1 MENFLIYTRQ
11 GCLVR
16 RLFSSFARGWP
27 AVALLLLR
35 LVVGIALLD
44 RAGSML
50 WSNPPLQLGVIS
62 AVLVVAAILLI
73 VGLWTPIAASSLA
86 AIELWRLFAM
96 PAERWVYIFLATLGV
111 ALAILGP
118 GTWSIDARLYG
129 WKRIELPTRK
139 G

>member
-1 MENFLIYTRQ
+1 M
-11 GCLVR
+11 R
-16 RLFSSFARGWP
+16 RLFSTFARGWP
-27 AVALLLLR
+27 AVGLLLLR
-35 LVVGIALLD
+35 LVVAMALLD
-44 RAGSML
+44 RAGSTL
-50 WSNPPLQLGVIS
+50 WSNPPLQLGVVS
-62 AVLVVAAILLI
+62 AGLVLAAMLLI

-86 AIELWRLFAM
+86 AIELWKLFAM
-96 PAERWVYIFLATLGV
+96 PADRWVYIFLATLGV